1 MFRKTQWIPL
11 IVAILALALTAG
23 CASSSKKVS
32 PVNVQALSEH
42 TVAMVGELQ
51 FDLRRARTIYLTDFV
66 FDDSSPAA
74 EKYEEAWQEFEVVMK
89 ATVAYSMGLVNLSIT
104 PPAEGAV
111 EVLADDLQALIE
123 VIYAR
128 SLIQQVASD
137 FPYDDVVQLVREQ
150 ETYSA
155 GLIQS
160 QPAVDELARTM
171 TQMIARVREIAEL
184 AREEIEAEI
193 RMEHR
198 GTLTFR
204 RTISGRMET
213 ILAGL
218 ASIQQARSGDA
229 DAWTA
234 LLASDGEITRRMGA
248 DVKPTTKNLDKAEEI
263 FLDRLG
269 VIDLVRQR
277 TEPSYQTFL
286 TQRRELID
294 IEQDVMNALRRA
306 QISVIVWSRVH
317 RQFATGKSGG
327 GFSFGSLSSLLFGFA
342 V

>member
-1 MFRKTQWIPL
+1 MFRKTHWTPL

-23 CASSSKKVS
+23 CASRSQKASQ
-32 PVNVQALSEH
+32 VNVQALSEH

-74 EKYEEAWQEFEVVMK
+74 ERYEAAWQEFEVVMK

-104 PPAEGAV
+104 PPAEGANQ
-111 EVLADDLQALIE
+111 VLADELQALID
-123 VIYAR
+123 VIYAQP
-128 SLIQQVASD
+128 LIQQIDSD
-137 FPYDDVVQLVREQ
+137 FPYDDILQTVRDQ
-150 ETYSA
+150 ETFLD
-155 GLIQS
+155 GLINT

-171 TQMIARVREIAEL
+171 TRMIALVRELTEL

-193 RMEHR
+193 RAEHR

-204 RTISGRMET
+204 QTMNRRLET

-218 ASIQQARSGDA
+218 ASVEQARSGDA

-234 LLASDGEITRRMGA
+234 LLATDQEMSRRLGTQTKFTM
-248 DVKPTTKNLDKAEEI
+248 KNLDIAEEF
-263 FLDRLG
+263 FLNRLRI
-269 VIDLVRQR
+269 IDLVRQR
-277 TEPSYQTFL
+277 TESNYETFL

-294 IEQDVMNALRRA
+294 IEQDVMSTLRRA
-306 QISVIVWSRVH
+306 QISVVIWSRVH
-317 RQFATGKSGG
+317 RQFASGKSG
-327 GFSFGSLSSLLFGFA
+327 GFSFGSLSSLLFGLA